1 MEGLFD
7 FHLYPQRFHGG
18 TGWRQVLQVS
28 RPLVREH
35 RAGGFVLAVPLD
47 GPAAVQEVLV
57 GVVASQRQEIAGL
70 GHLLDADVAGSFGNQ
85 ANVDVAC
92 RALVGVWTKNQLT
105 DA

>member
-1 MEGLFD
+1 M
-7 FHLYPQRFHGG
+7 
-18 TGWRQVLQVS
+18 S

-57 GVVASQRQEIAGL
+57 GVVAPERQEVAGL

-92 RALVGVWTKNQLT
+92 GALVGVGTQKPT
-105 DA
+105 DAGLNSATGSESPNLHTLHPELTQFKSH